1 MFVKIFDHAFIA
13 AYPGDIFKKRMTK
26 DTRRVRMDIYNSM
39 GNKLRMT
46 KDEGGTAMLAS
57 EQGTVTKDNLW
68 EIITSHQGEEFYT
81 AKKLPFTYS
90 IKGGE
95 FFTERKKKSITRA
108 TFEQAY
114 QKIQE
119 DGEHRIVGPK
129 TLNCFGA
136 PYVWAVFKALGVVE

>member
-1 MFVKIFDHAFIA
+1 M
-13 AYPGDIFKKRMTK
+13 P
-26 DTRRVRMDIYNSM
+26 
-39 GNKLRMT
+39 
-46 KDEGGTAMLAS
+46 AS
-57 EQGTVTKDNLW
+57 ERKTITKDNLW
-68 EIITSHQGEEFYT
+68 EVISSLQGEEFYT

-114 QKIQE
+114 EKIQE
-119 DGEHRIVGPK
+119 DKDHKIVGPK

-136 PYVWAVFKALGVVE
+136 PYVWAVFKTLGIVS